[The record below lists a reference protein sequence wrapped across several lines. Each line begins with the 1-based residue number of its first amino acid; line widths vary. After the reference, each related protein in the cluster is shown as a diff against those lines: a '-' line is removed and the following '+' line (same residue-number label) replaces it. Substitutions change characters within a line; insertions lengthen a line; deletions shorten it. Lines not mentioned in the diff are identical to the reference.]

1 MVYFFSLLFLLFTFV
16 KPVFAIYD
24 PTSVPN
30 NKYGIHIVDTNDIPE
45 VPALVNSTNGDW
57 GYVTMVLSDN
67 DRDHDHLQNTFNQM
81 RRLHLIP
88 IVRLATHVDGSNWVK
103 PEKDRFYEIV
113 KLLNSVNWPT
123 ENRYVILY
131 NEPNHANEWGG
142 DINPEEYAN
151 DVVTFATALKAA
163 SSDFFILPAGLDA
176 SAASDGQSLDE
187 SDYLKRM
194 IAAKPELLTII
205 DGWTSHSYPNPGFSG
220 SPYATGRGT
229 LTTYQWELSY
239 LTSLG
244 LSKKLPVFITE
255 TGWEHREGKSY
266 INGLLS
272 SDQVGADFQIAAD
285 SVWTDPQIVAIT
297 PFIFN
302 YQDVPFDHF
311 SFKQLGSDAFYSQY
325 GAYQSIVKI
334 TGTPKQYELYTLL
347 TDLLPKTLV
356 EGSTYTLT
364 ATVKNN
370 GQGILDPKNGY
381 ELVVKDDTNNFTVFN
396 DQLPVVEPNGTGT
409 ISIHLTTPNHTGPF
423 SLTAVF
429 RHNNQ
434 DILLQHRTIT
444 LVPPPSVA
452 VHVKLGWKKTS
463 DASDV
468 TVLLYEKNTLLQKF
482 TGLTMKNGVVTAT
495 GLTNIIP
502 GNPYRVV
509 TLVHGYLPRQT
520 ITTLG
525 QQITPVYPN
534 RFLPL
539 DFNNDGA
546 FTVADI
552 LALIHVSPWTALLR
566 FFGP

>member
-1 MVYFFSLLFLLFTFV
+1 MIAILFFLLTL
-16 KPVFAIYD
+16 VFPPKAYAIYD

-30 NKYGIHIVDTNDIPE
+30 NKYGIHIVDTNDIADTAP
-45 VPALVNSTNGDW
+45 LVNSTNGDW
-57 GYVTMVLSDN
+57 GYVTMVLSDS
-67 DRDHDHLQNTFNQM
+67 DHDRLQNSFNQM

-88 IVRLATHVDGSNWVK
+88 IVRLATHTEGNNWVK
-103 PEKDRFYEIV
+103 PQKDRFYEIV

-142 DINPEEYAN
+142 DSNPEEYA
-151 DVVTFATALKAA
+151 DDLVTFGTALKAA
-163 SSDFFILPAGLDA
+163 SNDFYILPAGLDA
-176 SAASDGQSLDE
+176 SAASDSQSLDE
-187 SDYLKRM
+187 SNYLKRM
-194 IAAKPELLTII
+194 IAAKPDLFNII

-239 LTSLG
+239 LSSLG
-244 LSKKLPVFITE
+244 LTKKLPVFITE
-255 TGWEHREGKSY
+255 TGWEHSEGKSY
-266 INGLLS
+266 IRGLLS
-272 SDQVGADFQIAAD
+272 SDQVGANLQIAATTI
-285 SVWTDPQIVAIT
+285 WTDPQIVAVT
-297 PFIFN
+297 PFLFN

-311 SFKQLGSDAFYSQY
+311 SFKQLGSDTFYSQY
-325 GAYQSIVKI
+325 ASYQKI
-334 TGTPKQYELYTLL
+334 SKINGEPKQYESYTLL

-356 EGSTYTLT
+356 ANSIYTLS
-364 ATVKNN
+364 AAVRND
-370 GQGILDPKNGY
+370 GQGILNANDGY
-381 ELVVKDDTNNFTVFN
+381 ELRIPNADVSIDPLPIIEPNDTGIITIHLKTPNRVGTFPLTITLHHN
-396 DQLPVVEPNGTGT
+396 DQDV
-409 ISIHLTTPNHTGPF
+409 
-423 SLTAVF
+423 
-429 RHNNQ
+429 
-434 DILLQHRTIT
+434 LLQHRTVT
-444 LVPPPSVA
+444 LVPPPSVEIHA
-452 VHVKLGWKKTS
+452 NLGWRKTS

-468 TVLLYEKNTLLQKF
+468 TVLLYERNTFLQKF
-482 TGLTMKNGVVTAT
+482 TGLTMKNGVVTAER
-495 GLTNIIP
+495 LTNIIP

-525 QQITPVYPN
+525 QQISSVYPN

-546 FTVADI
+546 FTFTDI